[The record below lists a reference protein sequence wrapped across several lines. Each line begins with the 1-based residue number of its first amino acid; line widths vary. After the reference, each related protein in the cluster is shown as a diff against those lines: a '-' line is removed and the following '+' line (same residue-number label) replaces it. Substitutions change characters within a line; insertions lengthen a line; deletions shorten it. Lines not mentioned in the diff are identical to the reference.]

1 MLHQMVVITQVTPD
15 CLFKEQLIVKG
26 FEPETATIFLLLS
39 SLKTQGPYLVI
50 FT

>member
-1 MLHQMVVITQVTPD
+1 MPHQIVVNTPVTLE
-15 CLFKEQLIVKG
+15 CLLKEQRIAKG
-26 FEPETATIFLLLS
+26 SERETATIFLLLS